1 MQVKDLHL
9 RTCQSP
15 HPTRFYK
22 ILLFI
27 YLCLFI
33 YLLGFWGAVLGLLCC
48 VWAFF
53 SCCNWG
59 LPSRWGALLIE
70 RLLVAE
76 HRLWSGQTAVA
87 AAHGRGCPAVCIIFP
102 DQGPV
107 SPALTGRLLA
117 TGSLGKSK
125 HVGVFKS
132 ILKVIFSS
140 CKVEIAKQALKR
152 CSEDYK

>member
-1 MQVKDLHL
+1 MLVPPPQRGFIK
-9 RTCQSP
+9 
-15 HPTRFYK
+15 FYY
-22 ILLFI
+22 LFF
-27 YLCLFI
+27 CLVFF
-33 YLLGFWGAVLGLLCC
+33 GGGAVLGLLCC

-53 SCCNWG
+53 SCCKWG
-59 LPSRWGALLIE
+59 LLSHWGALLIE

-87 AAHGRGCPAVCIIFP
+87 VVHGRGCPAVCIIFP

-107 SPALTGRLLA
+107 SPALTGGLLA

-125 HVGVFKS
+125 HVGVFKN